1 MPYDN
6 APPGGGPANLF
17 NPFLAWADL
26 GLRAA
31 EMTMASSQNIGDAVD
46 RITRAGAGVQ
56 PEEIIARPSAP
67 PQPDRPALP
76 AALGDVTSLQRTMFE
91 LFTESWVRWMS
102 AWGTLAALPAGVGLA
117 RTVAKRGNPLEAV
130 RSSLRPSA
138 WGEKPATRANTGA
151 MTYPAQRRRADSTTD
166 MEHALASREGKPR
179 RKAAA
184 KRKGARRAA
193 RK

>member
-1 MPYDN
+1 MPNDD
-6 APPGGGPANLF
+6 APQGGGPSKLF

-31 EMTMASSQNIGDAVD
+31 EMTLASSQNIGDAVD

-56 PEEIIARPSAP
+56 PEEIIAQPSAP
-67 PQPDRPALP
+67 PRPRRAAPP
-76 AALGDVTSLQRTMFE
+76 AAFADVTSLQRTMFE
-91 LFTESWVRWMS
+91 LFTENWVRWMS

-130 RSSLRPSA
+130 RSSLRPTV

-166 MEHALASREGKPR
+166 MQPALASGEGKPR

-184 KRKGARRAA
+184 KRKGGRRAA
-193 RK
+193 SK